1 MGREISR
8 ICQNLKKTVKF
19 KKIILKVHKY
29 LKRGCSIFDYCDI
42 MLIENEARQKEV
54 IFLERIGIIDLGSN
68 SARLVIVE
76 MLGDGHFIVIDQLKE
91 SVRLG
96 KDMERDGFLKPA
108 RIAETIK
115 TLKMFRRLC
124 DAYGIERINA
134 VATAAVRRAKNQ
146 RSFLDE
152 VAATC
157 GIKLR
162 VLSAEEEALAVYR
175 GVVNTMDVPKGV
187 ILEIGGGS
195 TKIAYYNRR
204 NLLAYETLPFGSV
217 TLTELFGNDGLTPQE
232 QTEKIEEF
240 FTEQLKQIEWLNT
253 IDPETQLIGVG
264 GSFRTVAKINKMIRK
279 CPLNIIHNYTIEG
292 EEYDEIYGKIRAM
305 DLDKKKRIRGISS
318 SRADILPAAL
328 AIINAFMHYCN
339 FERFTVSACGLREG
353 LMFNYAMPMT
363 VERPISDVL
372 GYSLNTLVKYYG
384 CNQNHVDHT
393 VMLSI
398 QLFKQLRVLHKF
410 PRQYLKILKV
420 AATLHDAG
428 ETVKYYDYHKHSAYI
443 ILNSQLYGI
452 SHREIVLAALV
463 CVAHKSDDLN
473 MSDWAKYKD
482 YVTED
487 DVDAIRKLGI
497 ILRIAE
503 SLDRSMS
510 GCIHGINC
518 DVLGDSVIMKT
529 EVDGDATLEI
539 KDALNAGSDFK
550 RIFHKNLEI
559 L

>member
-1 MGREISR
+1 M
-8 ICQNLKKTVKF
+8 
-19 KKIILKVHKY
+19 
-29 LKRGCSIFDYCDI
+29 
-42 MLIENEARQKEV
+42 
-54 IFLERIGIIDLGSN
+54 ERIAIIDLGSN

-76 MLGDGHFIVIDQLKE
+76 MLGDGHFMVIDQLKE

-96 KDMERDGFLKPA
+96 RDMERDGLLKPA

-115 TLKMFRRLC
+115 TLKMFRKLC
-124 DAYGIERINA
+124 DAYQIERIIA

-152 VAATC
+152 VAAST

-162 VLSAEEEALAVYR
+162 VLSAEEEATSVYK
-175 GVVNTMDVPKGV
+175 GVINTMDIPKGV
-187 ILEIGGGS
+187 IIEIGGGS
-195 TKIAYYNRR
+195 TKIVYYNRR

-217 TLTELFGNDGLTPQE
+217 TLTELFGSDGLTPTE

-240 FTEQLKQIEWLNT
+240 FTEQLKQLDWLVN
-253 IDPETQLIGVG
+253 IDPETQVIGVG
-264 GSFRTVAKINKMIRK
+264 GSCRTLAKISKMLRK
-279 CPLNIIHNYTIEG
+279 CPLNIVHNYVITG
-292 EEYDEIYGKIRAM
+292 EEFTGIYEKIRSM
-305 DLDKKKRIRGISS
+305 DLDGKKRIRGISS

-328 AIINAFMHYCN
+328 ALVNAFLK
-339 FERFTVSACGLREG
+339 FVSADKLTVSGCGLREG
-353 LMFNYAMPMT
+353 IMFNYAVPT
-363 VERPISDVL
+363 TIEKPITDVL
-372 GYSLNTLVKYYG
+372 GYSLKTLVTYYK
-384 CNQNHVDHT
+384 CNVKHVEQ
-393 VMLSI
+393 VVNLSI

-443 ILNSQLYGI
+443 ILNSHLYGI
-452 SHREIVLAALV
+452 THREIVMAALV
-463 CVAHKSDDLN
+463 CVAYKSDDFN
-473 MSDWAKYKD
+473 MSEWTRYKD

-487 DVDAIRKLGI
+487 DAEAIRKLGVM
-497 ILRIAE
+497 LRIAE

-510 GCIHGINC
+510 GCVTGINC

-529 EVDGDATLEI
+529 EVEGDASLEI
-539 KDALNAGSDFK
+539 KNALNTSADFK